1 MMHFDWAFTLQILPL
16 LARAAL
22 TTIEAT
28 VIGYAFALVAGL
40 LLALL
45 RRSRRRWISWP
56 VGLFIEFIR
65 STPLLVQLYFLF
77 FVFPDYG
84 IVLSGMVAGVLGLG
98 IHYSTYTSEVYRA
111 GLESIPRGQ
120 WEAATAL
127 GFSPLRVYTNV
138 IIPQAVPP
146 VVPALG
152 NYLVGMFKDSPLLS
166 AIAVVEL
173 MQRAK
178 IIGSETFRYLEPV
191 TLVGLF
197 FIGLSLIAAYLIRR
211 AEWRLSLAYRIT
223 RQNPTK

>member
-1 MMHFDWAFTLQILPL
+1 MHFDWAFTLEILPL
-16 LARAAL
+16 LAQAAV
-22 TTIEAT
+22 TTVEAT

-45 RRSRRRWISWP
+45 RRSRRRWIAWP
-56 VGLFIEFIR
+56 VGLFVEFIR

-98 IHYSTYTSEVYRA
+98 LHYSTYTSEVYRA
-111 GLESIPRGQ
+111 GLEGIPRGQ

-127 GFSPLRVYTNV
+127 NFSPLRVYSNI
-138 IIPQAVPP
+138 IIPQAIPP
-146 VVPALG
+146 IVPALG

-197 FIGLSLIAAYLIRR
+197 FIALSLIASALIRR
-211 AEWRLSLAYRIT
+211 VERRLSLTQRIA
-223 RQNPTK
+223 RQNLTQ

>member
-1 MMHFDWAFTLQILPL
+1 MHFDWAFTLQILPL

>member
-1 MMHFDWAFTLQILPL
+1 MHFDWQFTLEILPL
-16 LARAAL
+16 LAQAAV

-28 VIGYAFALVAGL
+28 VIGYAFALVVGL

-45 RRSRRRWISWP
+45 RRSHRRWVSWP
-56 VGLFIEFIR
+56 VGWIVEFIR

-77 FVFPDYG
+77 FVFPEYG
-84 IVLSGMVAGVLGLG
+84 IVLSGMVAGVLGMGL
-98 IHYSTYTSEVYRA
+98 HYSTYTSEVYRA
-111 GLESIPRGQ
+111 GLEAIPRGQ

-127 GFSPLRVYTNV
+127 NFSPLRVYSNI
-138 IIPQAVPP
+138 IIPQAIPP
-146 VVPALG
+146 IVPALG

-197 FIGLSLIAAYLIRR
+197 FIALSLVASALIRR
-211 AEWRLSLAYRIT
+211 VEWRLSLAHRIA
-223 RQNPTK
+223 RQDTAK

>member
-1 MMHFDWAFTLQILPL
+1 MRFDWQFTLEILPL
-16 LARAAL
+16 LARAAI

-28 VIGYAFALVAGL
+28 VIGYAFALVVGL
-40 LLALL
+40 FLALL

-56 VGLFIEFIR
+56 VGWFVEFIR

-77 FVFPDYG
+77 FVFPEYG
-84 IVLSGMVAGVLGLG
+84 IVLSGMVAGVLGMGL
-98 IHYSTYTSEVYRA
+98 HYSTYTSEVYRA
-111 GLESIPRGQ
+111 GLEAIPRGQ

-127 GFSPLRVYTNV
+127 NFSPLRVYSNI
-138 IIPQAVPP
+138 IIPQAIPP

-197 FIGLSLIAAYLIRR
+197 FIALSLVASALIRR
-211 AEWRLSLAYRIT
+211 VEWRLSLAYRIA
-223 RQNPTK
+223 RQDSIK